1 MNSISKIIGLFVAFF
16 AMSAWA
22 ITLQDH
28 MIRGEVVSV
37 DEAEKNLE
45 VQILETGD
53 KVVAETGK
61 VVTFE
66 IPENVSV
73 EMDIDDRLYQPYVAF
88 SFGDLRRGDT
98 VLIEFQDDENLE
110 DMTLLRVEDP
120 SEDIRVR
127 TLEEGILIE
136 ETGG

>member
-1 MNSISKIIGLFVAFF
+1 MHFVRKMTALFFAFF

-28 MIRGEVVSV
+28 MVRGEVVSV
-37 DEAEKNLE
+37 DEAGKNLQ

-53 KVVAETGK
+53 KVMADTGE
-61 VVTFE
+61 VVTFD

-73 EMDIDDRLYQPYVAF
+73 EMDINNRLYQPYVAF

-98 VLIEFQDDENLE
+98 VLIEFEDSENLE
-110 DMTLLRVEDP
+110 DVTLFRIEDP
-120 SEDIRVR
+120 REDIRVR
-127 TLEEGILIE
+127 TLEEGVLIE
-136 ETGG
+136 ETGE

>member
-1 MNSISKIIGLFVAFF
+1 MNSISKIIGLFVAFL

-37 DEAEKNLE
+37 DEAEKNLQ

-120 SEDIRVR
+120 SEDIRLR

>member
-73 EMDIDDRLYQPYVAF
+73 EMDIEDRLYQPYVAF